1 MKLDA
6 KETGLGARW
15 TRCSDNLR
23 ILSQSLSLSTHDTVS
38 SKMATRHVSLAAR
51 ASLRPRVTRIGFLCA
66 QCRFESTAPAPPLLL
81 KLRNDL
87 KTAMRAKDTNRL
99 NVVRSL
105 LNEVA
110 NASKTSTPIK
120 SDLQLLSLLRKRV
133 TAAQQASKEFED
145 AGRPELQEKEN
156 AQISVLNEY
165 AGEVQTLG
173 VDQIREIV
181 GRAVEE
187 MKSSGAK
194 MTMGDVSKR
203 LLAPGGDFDGKSVER
218 SEVARV
224 VKELLSPK

>member
-1 MKLDA
+1 
-6 KETGLGARW
+6 
-15 TRCSDNLR
+15 
-23 ILSQSLSLSTHDTVS
+23 
-38 SKMATRHVSLAAR
+38 MATRSVLHTIGAFAR
-51 ASLRPRVTRIGFLCA
+51 PKAPRLGFLCA

-99 NVVRSL
+99 NVVRGL

-110 NASKTSTPIK
+110 NAGKTSTPIK

-145 AGRPELQEKEN
+145 AGRADLQEREN

-165 AGEVQTLG
+165 AGEVETLG
-173 VDQIREIV
+173 LDQIRDIV
-181 GRAVEE
+181 SRTIED
-187 MKSSGAK
+187 MKTSGSK

-203 LLAPGGDFDGKSVER
+203 LLSPGGDFDGKSVEK
-218 SEVARV
+218 SEVARM